1 MLSRCPQG
9 IYNLYDVSCI
19 YAYFLHVVAQVAC
32 HDMFKLMDR
41 ESLIEGLEPKG
52 DAPQSLDAGTIEFK
66 DVKFFYPF
74 RPEIQVRWE
83 SSSRL
88 YRELEPSSRLKRCSL
103 LYRRSGHRDVRY
115 IDAGNDADIHE
126 GVYIFMG

>member
-1 MLSRCPQG
+1 M
-9 IYNLYDVSCI
+9 
-19 YAYFLHVVAQVAC
+19 AQVAC

-74 RPEIQVRWE
+74 RPEIQVLWA

-88 YRELEPSSRLKRCSL
+88 YIELEPSSRLKRCSL
-103 LYRRSGHRDVRY
+103 LYSRRSGYRDVRY
-115 IDAGNDADIHE
+115 IVAGNDADFHE
-126 GVYIFMG
+126 GVTAVHRLGLGSL